1 MKQFRFLYFAVKA
14 QFLRK
19 CNGNLYRFGRLYL
32 FHRTIF
38 CLFLKMKAEIN
49 VAQIFHSLILRI
61 FLQQPGI
68 RCLLVRHQL
77 RILQVFIVCRRFY
90 GNCGSAVSDNNILLF
105 EDPFFFRFFFRFYYN
120 LCIFRYLFTYIGK
133 TICFCSICHFCR
145 QSFPA
150 AGDFQKGIA
159 FIQCNSEGKFFFLFR
174 SVRAFH
180 GNSIFII
187 NISQFKSGF
196 FFNIISGYAV
206 SGHTAVCCFRFSF
219 RFRFCLSFFCFCW

>member
-19 CNGNLYRFGRLYL
+19 CNRNLYRFGRLYL

-61 FLQQPGI
+61 VLQQPGI
-68 RCLLVRHQL
+68 RFFLVCDQF
-77 RILQVFIVCRRFY
+77 RILQVFIICRRFY
-90 GNCGSAVSDNNILLF
+90 GNCGSAISDNNILLF

-133 TICFCSICHFCR
+133 TICF
-145 QSFPA
+145 
-150 AGDFQKGIA
+150 
-159 FIQCNSEGKFFFLFR
+159 
-174 SVRAFH
+174 
-180 GNSIFII
+180 
-187 NISQFKSGF
+187 
-196 FFNIISGYAV
+196 
-206 SGHTAVCCFRFSF
+206 
-219 RFRFCLSFFCFCW
+219 